1 MNQIPQ
7 QQMLY
12 PNIYPQIQGQQI
24 PNQFPQQV
32 ILQHQIN
39 QISQNNIPS
48 QLNFNSNEQ
57 RKFIIFKIK
66 NIFKIIIGRRR
77 RSKHEKEGRIYQ
89 CECGKSYLSQPA
101 LNNHKKTKHPELL
114 EGMEKRGRGRPRK
127 YIKNVSED
135 FENEKYDNFFDN
147 VIRKRNNDENYD
159 VKNCAFSVYDFL
171 FNGKYKDKLFSQPE
185 GINDIP
191 ILKNLIEND
200 NSVILKDKGLKNCND
215 IFYQYVNE
223 CQKKCNEKYF
233 ILLLKFILL
242 FRECENLSK
251 NKDKDKDKK
260 IEVTSLS
267 NAETIPESC
276 NEFYSN
282 FLETNNFFDIDENDK
297 TEIIE
302 LIQHFCI
309 WLFKNDFTKSKLSLA
324 G

>member
-1 MNQIPQ
+1 
-7 QQMLY
+7 
-12 PNIYPQIQGQQI
+12 
-24 PNQFPQQV
+24 
-32 ILQHQIN
+32 
-39 QISQNNIPS
+39 
-48 QLNFNSNEQ
+48 
-57 RKFIIFKIK
+57 
-66 NIFKIIIGRRR
+66 
-77 RSKHEKEGRIYQ
+77 
-89 CECGKSYLSQPA
+89 
-101 LNNHKKTKHPELL
+101 
-114 EGMEKRGRGRPRK
+114 MEKRGRGRPRK

-135 FENEKYDNFFDN
+135 FEKKYDNFFDN

-159 VKNCAFSVYDFL
+159 VKNCAFNVYDFL
-171 FNGKYKDKLFSQPE
+171 FNGKYKDKLFSQPDS
-185 GINDIP
+185 INDIP

-251 NKDKDKDKK
+251 NKDKEKDKK
-260 IEVTSLS
+260 IEVTSIS
-267 NAETIPESC
+267 NAESLPESC
-276 NEFYSN
+276 NEFYCN
-282 FLETNNFFDIDENDK
+282 FLESNNFFDMDNEKDK
-297 TEIIE
+297 KEIIE